1 MNIQRINAPIR
12 FFLLFVSTIIWVGIW
27 HTGFNIASW
36 VLYIPAAF
44 LLLAAIIGI
53 CPGMIFANMLF
64 GKKSA
69 PDS

>member
-1 MNIQRINAPIR
+1 MNIQRVDTPIR

-36 VLYIPAAF
+36 VLYIPATF

-53 CPGMIFANMLF
+53 CPGMIFANKLF
-64 GKKSA
+64 KGK
-69 PDS
+69 PE